1 MVRPVARDDEH
12 PGGASVGLLGHD
24 LAHQRHER
32 GDPGGGRGGGGGHRA
47 GVHIQGSQQGQGAV
61 ALVFVLDAGR
71 LAGPGR
77 SSGVAA
83 AELNSRR
90 TYGATH

>member
-1 MVRPVARDDEH
+1 
-12 PGGASVGLLGHD
+12 
-24 LAHQRHER
+24 
-32 GDPGGGRGGGGGHRA
+32 
-47 GVHIQGSQQGQGAV
+47 VHIQGSQQGQGAV